1 MKRFRFA
8 PEALLAL
15 RRRKLEKDEAELPA
29 LQARREAALR
39 RAAELER
46 QSDRARAAVQEGA
59 RLRGADLRLADA
71 SAQALLQSADQARGG
86 ALALDAD
93 LAKVRRAVLQA
104 RRNVEVLE
112 ALRER
117 ALAGWR
123 RAADKEEET
132 LAAEL
137 YLARR
142 SRLD

>member
-8 PEALLAL
+8 PDALLAL
-15 RRRKLEKDEAELPA
+15 RRRTLEKHEAELA
-29 LQARREAALR
+29 GLQARREAAFQ

-46 QSDRARAAVQEGA
+46 QSERARAAVQEA
-59 RLRGADLRLADA
+59 PRLRGADLRLADA
-71 SAQALLQSADQARGG
+71 SAQALLQASDQARGG
-86 ALALDAD
+86 AQALDAD
-93 LAKVRRAVLQA
+93 LARARQVVLQA

-117 ALAGWR
+117 SLAEWR

-142 SRLD
+142 SRPD